1 MDAVSVSVAV
11 AVAAVVS
18 VSVSVTPQ
26 YSCSRFERVII
37 IWVCLWDCADWP
49 KRLVRIIAR
58 GTCCRDADVDVD
70 ADADANAS
78 DRDNDASG

>member
-11 AVAAVVS
+11 AVSAVVS

-58 GTCCRDADVDVD
+58 GTCCRDADVD

>member
-11 AVAAVVS
+11 AVAAV

>member
-18 VSVSVTPQ
+18 VCVSVTPQ

-58 GTCCRDADVDVD
+58 GTCCRDADVD